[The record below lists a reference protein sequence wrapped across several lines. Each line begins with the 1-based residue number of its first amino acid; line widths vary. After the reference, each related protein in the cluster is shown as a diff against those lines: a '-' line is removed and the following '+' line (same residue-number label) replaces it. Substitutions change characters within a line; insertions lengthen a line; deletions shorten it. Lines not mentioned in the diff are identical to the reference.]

1 LVSAFTVPIPM
12 AIRPVRSLPPAVRR
26 RPLLLLALGTVA
38 WGTGCRGV
46 ALEGARDGTTT
57 PAAAV
62 AHTEALAAALEARFT
77 RVYRAPRYAAARL
90 RIARYAGAPSK
101 LVNDTALWTAART
114 TREGAEREQEAFSSL
129 VAGRYRFVE
138 QPRAPVPVRVGDERH
153 LVRLRQLSASE
164 WGWHTEVEHAVGTIT
179 PEGAAALLRG
189 WFRSLERT
197 PGEIRADYRATFP
210 RTAQALGRLVTLDS
224 IATQRDGE
232 GATQVTLRMQVRARQ
247 LQGTFPHFAAFI
259 ARYVE
264 PARYRYRLADAAGTT
279 WWDAQAADRVLTV
292 RLRVRNGV
300 LLPLGGGTRPL
311 PDTVVLHA
319 DARAKVGLFSV
330 GVSGMRGTFAI
341 HRAAGERSWFLRFTE
356 PPTWHL
362 PLVAERL
369 LATPLRRPFLG
380 GGVQLR
386 TGFRTGPQGQAL
398 LFRHIDLAVQ
408 ESAIVRW
415 LGNLGFTAVSEH
427 EGAADEEED
436 RFLVELFRALRD
448 DLTALS
454 RALPA
459 AAPPG

>member
-1 LVSAFTVPIPM
+1 
-12 AIRPVRSLPPAVRR
+12 
-26 RPLLLLALGTVA
+26 
-38 WGTGCRGV
+38 
-46 ALEGARDGTTT
+46 
-57 PAAAV
+57 
-62 AHTEALAAALEARFT
+62 
-77 RVYRAPRYAAARL
+77 
-90 RIARYAGAPSK
+90 
-101 LVNDTALWTAART
+101 
-114 TREGAEREQEAFSSL
+114 
-129 VAGRYRFVE
+129 
-138 QPRAPVPVRVGDERH
+138 
-153 LVRLRQLSASE
+153 
-164 WGWHTEVEHAVGTIT
+164 
-179 PEGAAALLRG
+179 
-189 WFRSLERT
+189 
-197 PGEIRADYRATFP
+197 
-210 RTAQALGRLVTLDS
+210 
-224 IATQRDGE
+224 
-232 GATQVTLRMQVRARQ
+232 
-247 LQGTFPHFAAFI
+247 
-259 ARYVE
+259 
-264 PARYRYRLADAAGTT
+264 
-279 WWDAQAADRVLTV
+279 VLTE
-292 RLRVRNGV
+292 RLRVRDGV

>member
-1 LVSAFTVPIPM
+1 MPLRSRLPVPCTT
-12 AIRPVRSLPPAVRR
+12 RR
-26 RPLLLLALGTVA
+26 RPLLLPVLAAIPWLGA
-38 WGTGCRGV
+38 CRAV
-46 ALEGARDGTTT
+46 PLEGTRDGATT

-62 AHTEALAAALEARFT
+62 AQAEALAAALEARFT
-77 RVYRAPRYAAARL
+77 RVYRAPRYATARL

-101 LVNDTALWTAART
+101 LVHDTTLWTASRT

-138 QPRAPVPVRVGDERH
+138 QARAPIPVRVGDERH
-153 LVRLRQLSASE
+153 LVRLRQLSGSE

-189 WFRSLERT
+189 WFRSLER
-197 PGEIRADYRATFP
+197 PPAAIRADYRTAFP

-232 GATQVTLRMQVRARQ
+232 GATQVTLRLQVRARQ
-247 LQGTFPHFAAFI
+247 LQATFPHFAEFI

-292 RLRVRNGV
+292 RLRVRDGV

>member
-1 LVSAFTVPIPM
+1 MSTC
-12 AIRPVRSLPPAVRR
+12 PPPSEPRAARY
-26 RPLLLLALGTVA
+26 RPLLL
-38 WGTGCRGV
+38 V
-46 ALEGARDGTTT
+46 ALAVVPWVGACRAVPLEVARDGATS

-62 AHTEALAAALEARFT
+62 AQAEALAAAFESRFT
-77 RVYRAPRYAAARL
+77 QVYRAPRYAAARL
-90 RIARYAGAPSK
+90 RLARYAGAPSK
-101 LVNDTALWTAART
+101 LVNDTALWTASRT
-114 TREGAEREQEAFSSL
+114 TRDGAEREQEAFSSL

-138 QPRAPVPVRVGDERH
+138 QPRAPIPMRVGDERH
-153 LVRLRQLSASE
+153 LVRLRQLTENE

-179 PEGAAALLRG
+179 PEGGAALLRG
-189 WFRSLERT
+189 WFRSLER
-197 PGEIRADYRATFP
+197 PPAAIRADYRAAFP

-247 LQGTFPHFAAFI
+247 LQGTFPHFAEFV

-292 RLRVRNGV
+292 RVRVRDGV

-330 GVSGMRGTFAI
+330 GVSGMRGTFAV

-459 AAPPG
+459 APPPG